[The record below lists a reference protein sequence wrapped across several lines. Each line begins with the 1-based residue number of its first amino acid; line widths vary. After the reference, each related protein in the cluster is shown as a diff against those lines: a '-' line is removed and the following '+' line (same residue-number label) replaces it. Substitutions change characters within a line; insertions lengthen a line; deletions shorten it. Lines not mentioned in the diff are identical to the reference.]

1 MRKSKKRAARCDV
14 ALLVD
19 IETGE
24 RGPSGKFVVDCGSVE
39 ELLYGCLRTL
49 YESAVIVPFDPKLT
63 PTIAELRA
71 LKPRVVFNITEW
83 VDGERRLDAA
93 ITAVLALLRLPYTGL
108 TADAAHDPSGSRSF
122 QKGGGRRLE
131 HKVCFAQCAGTFTHA
146 PGAPAWSGEIT
157 GGLNFLSLQR
167 ALDRRQTSPDLV
179 DTLG

>member
-24 RGPSGKFVVDCGSVE
+24 RGPSGKFVVNCGSVE
-39 ELLYGCLRTL
+39 ELLYRCLRTL

-83 VDGERRLDAA
+83 VDGERRPG
-93 ITAVLALLRLPYTGL
+93 LARRDHGRIEFPIASARSRPT
-108 TADAAHDPSGSRSF
+108 PSFPRFS
-122 QKGGGRRLE
+122 
-131 HKVCFAQCAGTFTHA
+131 
-146 PGAPAWSGEIT
+146 
-157 GGLNFLSLQR
+157 
-167 ALDRRQTSPDLV
+167 
-179 DTLG
+179 

>member
-39 ELLYGCLRTL
+39 ELLYRCLRTL

-122 QKGGGRRLE
+122 QRGENAGSNKESVRRS
-131 HKVCFAQCAGTFTHA
+131 
-146 PGAPAWSGEIT
+146 PGALVRYIPGTPAWPGEIT
-157 GGLNFLSLQR
+157 GGLSFLSLQR